1 MNYKNLLAAI
11 LLQATK
17 DYVYGT
23 EDQQKQILRDLRS
36 DYMTSLSDDQSAII
50 AEQLERNPQAIKER
64 LRKLPKEE

>member
-1 MNYKNLLAAI
+1 MNYENLLAAI
-11 LLQATK
+11 MLQATK

-23 EDQQKQILRDLRS
+23 EDQKAQVLRDLRS
-36 DYMTSLSDDQSAII
+36 DYMTALSDDQSAII

>member
-36 DYMTSLSDDQSAII
+36 DYMTALSDDQSVII

>member
-1 MNYKNLLAAI
+1 MNYENLLAAI
-11 LLQATK
+11 MLQATK

-23 EDQQKQILRDLRS
+23 EDQQKQVLRDLRS
-36 DYMTSLSDDQSAII
+36 DYMTALSDDQSAII